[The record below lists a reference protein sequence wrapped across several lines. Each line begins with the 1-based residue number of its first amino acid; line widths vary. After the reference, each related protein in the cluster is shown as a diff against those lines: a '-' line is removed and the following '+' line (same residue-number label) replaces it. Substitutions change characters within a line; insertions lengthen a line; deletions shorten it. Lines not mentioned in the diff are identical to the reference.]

1 MHQTVLIAGGSG
13 FIGSRLTQLLLDK
26 GYDVAVLSRKP
37 HQGLQAKSFYWN
49 PQEKRIDS
57 ACLEHADIIINLA
70 GSNIAEKPWTEKRK
84 RDLFNS
90 RINSAQL
97 LFDTLKTHS
106 HKVKC
111 YIGASAIGFY
121 NEGENLTEE
130 SSVSHSFLG
139 SLCEQWEKES
149 NRMNELNIGTSVVRI
164 GLVMSPEG
172 GMLKEILKPL
182 RFGIAPVFGNG
193 NQWQSWIH
201 IDDLCGIIIH
211 LFEHKLSGIY
221 NGVAPNPVRAK
232 DLINAIQ
239 LTCKKRGVKFY
250 IPVRILK
257 LIMGSRSEMLLAN
270 QKVSSEKITATGY
283 VFRFSRAENAVWKDH
298 LPD

>member
-1 MHQTVLIAGGSG
+1 MQQTVLIAGGSG
-13 FIGSRLTQLLLDK
+13 FIGSRLSQLLLNK
-26 GYDVAVLSRKP
+26 GYDVAVLSRKR
-37 HQGLQAKSFYWN
+37 HQGLHVKSFYWN
-49 PQEKRIDS
+49 PQEQEIDN
-57 ACLEHADIIINLA
+57 ACLEKADVLINLA

-97 LFDTLKTHS
+97 LFNTLRTHS

-111 YIGASAIGFY
+111 YVGASAIGFY

-130 SSVSHSFLG
+130 CSVSHSFLG
-139 SLCEQWEKES
+139 NLCEQWEKES
-149 NRMNELNIGTSVVRI
+149 FRMSELNISTSIVRI
-164 GLVMSPEG
+164 GLVMSPDG

-193 NQWQSWIH
+193 KQWQSWIH

-211 LFEHKLSGIY
+211 LFEHQLSGIY

-232 DLINAIQ
+232 ELMTAIQ
-239 LTCKKRGVKFY
+239 LTCKKSGIKFY
-250 IPVRILK
+250 LPEIL
-257 LIMGSRSEMLLAN
+257 LNLMMGNRSEMLLAS
-270 QKVSSEKITATGY
+270 QKVSSEKITSAGY
-283 VFRFSRAENAVWKDH
+283 IFKFTRAENMHWPVF
-298 LPD
+298 